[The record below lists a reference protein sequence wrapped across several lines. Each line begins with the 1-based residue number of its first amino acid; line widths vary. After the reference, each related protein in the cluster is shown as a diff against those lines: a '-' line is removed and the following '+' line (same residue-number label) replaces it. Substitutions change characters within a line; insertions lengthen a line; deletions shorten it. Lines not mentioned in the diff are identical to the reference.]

1 MSNYTPTLAERTQP
15 SEQWIDQMRANY
27 PVESAID
34 EVFTR
39 KLHNRLKPV
48 EHTMDF
54 SKLQEPLLHF
64 LQGETGQSDIKVEN
78 LKRLSG
84 GASKEQFTFDLTWQ
98 PEPGKR
104 ETTHLMI
111 RMDPT
116 ESIVETHRLRECQ
129 VLRAMWGEVP
139 VPKVLWIDPLGEK
152 LGHPALIA
160 SFLEG
165 TVQPEQ
171 PENSEKMSG
180 VGMYFKPEL
189 RDALS
194 QQFVD
199 ILAKIHAIDGSKK
212 DLSTFDIPQPNSTQA
227 NEWAIGLW
235 ERAWNEDTLSA
246 HPIMERAVLWLKE
259 NMPVVGEPVIVHG
272 DYRTGNFMYTDDLE
286 INAIFD
292 WELAYYGDYHDDLS
306 WATLGLF
313 GGNDEEGKPLA
324 SSLMPQA
331 DFLARYERASGN
343 KVNMETLAYYHIF
356 SYYKIAVI
364 AAATSVRVAYSR
376 RTHLDAMMNFASG
389 LGSVAISELNR
400 LLDKATA

>member
-1 MSNYTPTLAERTQP
+1 MSNYTPTLAQRSQP
-15 SEQWIDQMRANY
+15 SEQWIEQIRASY
-27 PVESAID
+27 PVEKAID

-54 SKLQEPLLHF
+54 SKLQERLQRF
-64 LQGETGQSDIKVEN
+64 LKDETGQADIKAEN
-78 LKRLSG
+78 LKRLPG

-98 PEPGKR
+98 TKSGQR

-139 VPKVLWIDPLGEK
+139 VPEVLWIDPLGEK

-171 PENSEKMSG
+171 PANSEKMSG
-180 VGMYFKPEL
+180 VGMYFDPEL
-189 RDALS
+189 RAGLS

-199 ILAKIHAIDGSKK
+199 ILAKIHSIDGNTK
-212 DLSTFDIPQPNSTQA
+212 DLSTFDIPESNSTQA

-246 HPIMERAVLWLKE
+246 HPVMERAVLWLKE
-259 NMPVVGEPVIVHG
+259 NMPLVGKPVIVHG

-292 WELAYYGDYHDDLS
+292 WELAYYGDYHDDLA
-306 WATLGLF
+306 WASLSLF
-313 GGNDEEGKPLA
+313 GGSDEEGKPLS
-324 SSLMPQA
+324 SSLMPQE

-343 KVNMETLAYYHIF
+343 KVDMEKLAYYHIF

-376 RTHLDAMMNFASG
+376 RTHLDSMMNFASG

-400 LLDKATA
+400 MLDEATS

>member
-1 MSNYTPTLAERTQP
+1 MSHYTPTLANRAQP
-15 SEQWIDQMRANY
+15 SAQWIEKMRASY
-27 PVESAID
+27 PVESAVD

-39 KLHNRLKPV
+39 KLHSRLKPV

-54 SKLQEPLLHF
+54 SKLQQPLLEF
-64 LQGETGQSDIKVEN
+64 LQGETGQADIVVAN
-78 LKRLSG
+78 LKRLPG

-104 ETTHLMI
+104 ETRRLMI

-116 ESIVETHRLRECQ
+116 ESIVETHRLRESQ

-139 VPKVLWIDPLGEK
+139 VPEVLWIDPLGEQ

-189 RDALS
+189 RDGLS

-199 ILAKIHAIDGSKK
+199 ILAKIHAIDWRKK
-212 DLSTFDIPQPNSTQA
+212 DLSTFDIPQSNSTQA

-313 GGNDEEGKPLA
+313 GGSDEEGKPLS
-324 SSLMPQA
+324 SSLMYQE

-343 KVNMETLAYYHIF
+343 KVDMKKLSYYHIF

-389 LGSVAISELNR
+389 LGSVATSELNR